1 MKSVIIAIRPQ
12 WCEKIAS
19 GEKTIEVRK
28 SAPKEVPF
36 KAYIYATRPKKFYK
50 CGAVSTSDELLWLSN
65 GKVEMG
71 DGFKFWANG
80 DEYQCLNGRII
91 GEFICDGIAEFE
103 GEFHDDGSTEELRR
117 VWYDEDDGERDAELF
132 AENGEQNYLCT
143 ASCLTW
149 NELKK
154 YIGIGYHTFYG
165 WHISDLKI
173 YDKPRALSEFYYC
186 CKEMKANEPRAG
198 KYVSL
203 SCYACRHNA
212 LKRTEDYSEYNNM
225 LGYICKRNITR
236 PPQSWQYVEEV
247 EQTI

>member
-1 MKSVIIAIRPQ
+1 MKNILIAIRPQ
-12 WCEKIAS
+12 WVEKIAS
-19 GEKTIEVRK
+19 GQKTIEVRK
-28 SAPKEVPF
+28 TAPKEVPF
-36 KAYIYATRPKKFYK
+36 KCYIYETQGRTEAPWIDEDGHFIYK
-50 CGAVSTSDELLWLSN
+50 
-65 GKVEMG
+65 
-71 DGFKFWANG
+71 
-80 DEYQCLNGRII
+80 GRGQVI

-173 YDKPRALSEFYYC
+173 YNKPKELSEFYIRKFDNNDYC
-186 CKEMKANEPRAG
+186 SGCIHHETPITEYPCNDCRRDAFER
-198 KYVSL
+198 KYL
-203 SCYACRHNA
+203 
-212 LKRTEDYSEYNNM
+212 
-225 LGYICKRNITR
+225 TR
-236 PPQSWQYVEEV
+236 PPRSWQYIEDLGEE
-247 EQTI
+247 E